1 MLWMFL
7 SCMLSFQEEENLK
20 TISVEQTQAA
30 HHFNY
35 NKAIKSSVRLVV
47 VNDDKAEL
55 GHASGNYFKVGPH
68 HFILTAAHA
77 VGDDQFL
84 VYVED
89 GAAMVPIEIV
99 HYDKENDLA
108 IVVPTIKLSTTK
120 PVDYRNNN
128 KLDIRGETVVH
139 AGYPADFELSVFNG
153 TVSIC
158 APSNFMMQSFALP
171 GSSGSVVFD
180 NKGRVVGVLSAL
192 KMGYYG
198 HSPFPQLHPTMVY
211 VTRTRQLSRKSIR
224 EMIVKWNSSK

>member
-35 NKAIKSSVRLVV
+35 SKAIKSSVRLVV
-47 VNDDKAEL
+47 VNDDKVEL
-55 GHASGNYFKVGPH
+55 GHASGNYFKVGRH

-77 VGDDQFL
+77 VADGEFL
-84 VYVED
+84 MYVED
-89 GAAMVPIEIV
+89 GAVMVPIEV
-99 HYDKENDLA
+99 AHYDKENDLA
-108 IVVPTIKLSTTK
+108 IVVPSIKLTTIK
-120 PVDYRNNN
+120 PIDYRIN
-128 KLDIRGETVVH
+128 KKIDITGETVVH
-139 AGYPADFELSVFNG
+139 AGYPADLGLSVFNG

-158 APSNFMMQSFALP
+158 AESNFMMQSFALP

-180 NKGRVVGVLSAL
+180 NKGRIVGVLSAL

-198 HSPFPQLHPTMVY
+198 HSPFPQLHSTMVY
-211 VTRTRQLSRKSIR
+211 VARTRQLSRKDIKGI
-224 EMIVKWNSSK
+224 IVKWNSLR

>member
-1 MLWMFL
+1 
-7 SCMLSFQEEENLK
+7 MLSFQEEDNLK
-20 TISVEQTQAA
+20 TISIEQTQAV

-35 NKAIKSSVRLVV
+35 NKPLKSSVRLAM
-47 VNDDKAEL
+47 VNDNKLEI
-55 GHASGNYFKVGPH
+55 GHASGNYFKVGGH

-77 VGDDQFL
+77 VGDGEFM

-89 GAAMVPIEIV
+89 GAAMIPIEVV
-99 HYDKENDLA
+99 HYDEEKDLA
-108 IVVPTIKLSTTK
+108 IVVPTFKLFTKK
-120 PVDYRNNN
+120 PVDYRINN
-128 KLDIRGETVVH
+128 KSDIRGETVVH

-158 APSNFMMQSFALP
+158 YESNFMMQSFALP

-180 NKGRVVGVLSAL
+180 NNGRVVGVLSAL

-211 VTRTRQLSRKSIR
+211 VTRTRELSRKNIR

>member
-7 SCMLSFQEEENLK
+7 SCILGFQEDGDLR

-35 NKAIKSSVRLVV
+35 NKPIKSSVRIVAV
-47 VNDDKAEL
+47 SDDRTEL
-55 GHASGNYFKVGPH
+55 GHASGNYFKIGRLK
-68 HFILTAAHA
+68 FILTAAHA
-77 VGDDQFL
+77 VGDGEDL
-84 VYVED
+84 MYVED
-89 GAAMVPIEIV
+89 GAIMVPIQTV
-99 HYDKENDLA
+99 YHDKENDLA
-108 IVVPTIKLSTTK
+108 IVVPSLDLTTIK

-139 AGYPADFELSVFNG
+139 AGYPANFGLSVFNG
-153 TVSIC
+153 TISIC
-158 APSNFMMQSFALP
+158 SKSSFMMQSFALP

-180 NKGRVVGVLSAL
+180 NKGKVLGVLSAL

-211 VTRTRQLSRKSIR
+211 VARTINLSRKDIQGI
-224 EMIVKWNSSK
+224 IVKWNSLK

>member
-7 SCMLSFQEEENLK
+7 SCMLSFQEEGDLK

-47 VNDDKAEL
+47 VNDDKVEL
-55 GHASGNYFKVGPH
+55 GHASGNYFKVGRH

-77 VGDDQFL
+77 VGDGEFL

-89 GAAMVPIEIV
+89 GAVMAPIEIV

-108 IVVPTIKLSTTK
+108 IVVPSIKLTTIK
-120 PVDYRNNN
+120 PIDYRIND

-139 AGYPADFELSVFNG
+139 AGYPADLGLSIFNG

-158 APSNFMMQSFALP
+158 AESNFMMQSFALP

-211 VTRTRQLSRKSIR
+211 VARTRQLSRKDIQGI
-224 EMIVKWNSSK
+224 IVKWNSSK